1 MSGTHNW
8 TIEQGANWSR
18 RVTWLVADVAVN
30 LTGYTARMDVR
41 LRHSSAD
48 KVLALSSSPA
58 AGITLGGMAGTIDLA
73 LTAAQT
79 AAIGEGLYVYDLE
92 LVSSTGVVTRL
103 LEGTV
108 TVTPETTR
116 PAVV

>member
-18 RVTWLVADVAVN
+18 RVTWLVSDVAVN

-48 KVLALSSSPA
+48 KVLALSSPS
-58 AGITLGGMAGTIDLA
+58 AGITLGGIAGTIDIA

-108 TVTPETTR
+108 TVTPNTTR
-116 PAVV
+116 PAIT

>member
-8 TIEQGANWSR
+8 TIEQGADWSR
-18 RVTWLVADVAVN
+18 RVTWLVDGVAVN

-41 LRHSSAD
+41 LRHSSTD
-48 KVLALSSSPA
+48 KLLALSSPS
-58 AGITLGGMAGTIDLA
+58 AGITLGGLAGTIDLV

-79 AAIGEGLYVYDLE
+79 AALAEGLYVYDLE
-92 LVSSTGVVTRL
+92 LVSGAGVVTRL

-108 TVTPETTR
+108 TVTPEVTR
-116 PAVV
+116 PTVT